1 VFANQLTTSDSLE
14 HGRDANRY
22 FLGWRISLPPSRFH
36 VSSFELAQQAVR
48 RAMSHDPKA
57 SLRTRLG
64 KTWPFVLIGLGL
76 VGSIAWVALLGWLAV
91 QFVGLML

>member
-1 VFANQLTTSDSLE
+1 MPHDS
-14 HGRDANRY
+14 
-22 FLGWRISLPPSRFH
+22 
-36 VSSFELAQQAVR
+36 
-48 RAMSHDPKA
+48 KA

-64 KTWPFVLIGLGL
+64 KTWPFVLIGRGL